1 VSYYAVLL
9 YQGELAVTTQVKQL
23 SSFISAPAGTDLS
36 QLLEVL
42 TENHIQ
48 ILDPAKFAPGAVK
61 ITDKLIAG
69 IRHADLVIAVLGT
82 ASLSGN
88 VLFELGCASALGKKV
103 LVIIPEGSEIPSD
116 IKDLV
121 SIRTTPNNREAVG
134 FALEQILNSPAPT
147 SDQKADLIDKSK
159 PLGNVADD
167 LTIRLKSLGLMPTDS
182 DIFNIV
188 QEALEA
194 SNIKA
199 QSQLKQLEE
208 SLAFVVWIDE
218 LQPYFSN
225 PITIEIKGSICTSEQ
240 ANDAIRQVLSYMSI
254 NNITTVIV
262 FAAQIAEEAM
272 DVISSYPNL
281 YFFDLAEILNK
292 LRQESLGQII
302 RQERN
307 SRVHGRIR

>member
-1 VSYYAVLL
+1 M

-88 VLFELGCASALGKKV
+88 VLFELGCASALGKKA

-121 SIRTTPNNREAVG
+121 SIRTTPNNREAVS
-134 FALEQILNSPAPT
+134 FALEQILNSPTPT
-147 SDQKADLIDKSK
+147 SDQKANLIDKSK
-159 PLGNVADD
+159 PLGHIVDD
-167 LTIRLKSLGLMPTDS
+167 LLNRLKSFGLMPTEN
-182 DIFNIV
+182 DIFNTV
-188 QEALEA
+188 REALEA
-194 SNIKA
+194 GKIKVQE
-199 QSQLKQLEE
+199 QSKQSEE

-225 PITIEIKGSICTSEQ
+225 PIKIEVKGSICTSEQ
-240 ANDAIRQVLSYMSI
+240 AKEAINQVLSYMSLS
-254 NNITTVIV
+254 NVTTVIV
-262 FAAQIAEEAM
+262 FAAQISEEAM
-272 DVISSYPNL
+272 NVISSYPNL
-281 YFFDLAEILNK
+281 YFFDLSEILHK

-307 SRVHGRIR
+307 SRVHGRIE

>member
-1 VSYYAVLL
+1 MHL
-9 YQGELAVTTQVKQL
+9 GELAMTTQVKQL

-69 IRHADLVIAVLGT
+69 IRHADLVIAVLGK

-88 VLFELGCASALGKKV
+88 VLFELGCASALGKKA

-121 SIRTTPNNREAVG
+121 SIRTTPNNREAVS
-134 FALEQILNSPAPT
+134 FALEQILNSPAST
-147 SDQKADLIDKSK
+147 LEQNTRLLDKSK
-159 PLGNVADD
+159 PIGSIADD
-167 LTIRLKSLGLMPTDS
+167 LLNRLKSFGLMPTEN
-182 DIFNIV
+182 DIFNTV
-188 QEALEA
+188 RKVLEA
-194 SNIKA
+194 SSVEPQE
-199 QSQLKQLEE
+199 QSKQSEG

-240 ANDAIRQVLSYMSI
+240 AKDAISQVLSYMSLS
-254 NNITTVIV
+254 NITTVIV
-262 FAAQIAEEAM
+262 FAAQISEEAM
-272 DVISSYPNL
+272 AIISSYPNL
-281 YFFDLAEILNK
+281 YFFDLPEILNK

-307 SRVHGRIR
+307 SRVHGKIS

>member
-1 VSYYAVLL
+1 MHL
-9 YQGELAVTTQVKQL
+9 GELAVTTQVKQL

-88 VLFELGCASALGKKV
+88 VLFELGCASALGKKA

-116 IKDLV
+116 IKDIV
-121 SIRTTPNNREAVG
+121 SIRTTPNNREAVI
-134 FALEQILNSPAPT
+134 FALEQILNSPTPV
-147 SDQKADLIDKSK
+147 SDQKANLIDKSM
-159 PLGNVADD
+159 PLGSIADN
-167 LTIRLKSLGLMPTDS
+167 LLNRLQSFGLMPTEN
-182 DIFNIV
+182 DIFNTVREVLEICGV
-188 QEALEA
+188 KPQE
-194 SNIKA
+194 
-199 QSQLKQLEE
+199 QLKQSEE

-225 PITIEIKGSICTSEQ
+225 PITIEIKGSICTSKQ
-240 ANDAIRQVLSYMSI
+240 ANDAISQILSCMSI

-272 DVISSYPNL
+272 TVISSYPNL
-281 YFFDLAEILNK
+281 YFFGLAEILDK
-292 LRQESLGQII
+292 LRKESLGQII

-307 SRVHGRIR
+307 SRVHGRIK